1 MTGKNMNDSF
11 ARVLP
16 HEILNYWFGELAD
29 GWTIGDRN
37 KLWFG
42 GDPADDAEMRARFGD
57 TIARAKNGKMESWRQ
72 TPDKLMAYILLLDQM
87 TRATGRGTPDAFAG
101 DQKALAA
108 CKAGIAAKIDMQIP
122 AAHCRFFL
130 SAAGTQR
137 IAGGSGGM
145 RCRVFGVN
153 GAFSCARKRIRRKP
167 RICAAA
173 FGNHPPFRAFSASQ
187 PHSRTRIRSRRRS
200 FFAGWRSEFRTA
212 IKTAFAAAG
221 FRRLWEL
228 ACRSDRCNR
237 WCL

>member
-122 AAHCRFFL
+122 AAHCRFFYL
-130 SAAGTQR
+130 PLEHSESQADQEECVA
-137 IAGGSGGM
+137 
-145 RCRVFGVN
+145 
-153 GAFSCARKRIRRKP
+153 
-167 RICAAA
+167 
-173 FGNHPPFRAFSASQ
+173 AFSALMTRFPAREKEFAESREYARQ
-187 PHSRTRIRSRRRS
+187 HLEIIRRFGRFPHRNRILGRASAPEEEVFLRDGGPNFGQR
-200 FFAGWRSEFRTA
+200 
-212 IKTAFAAAG
+212 
-221 FRRLWEL
+221 
-228 ACRSDRCNR
+228 
-237 WCL
+237 